1 MFGGPRVYGF
11 ATLRY
16 LPVMS
21 DCGCGPTEAE
31 TKEQRRALW
40 IALILNGIMFA
51 VEVTTGIIA
60 QATGLIADG
69 LDMLTDASAYAI
81 ALAAIGRSANFK
93 AKAATLS
100 GSLLML
106 VGIGVLGD
114 VVRRAIIGST
124 PEGSWMIAVA
134 LLALIVNVV
143 VLRLLSKQRRDE
155 VHIRAAWIFTRA
167 DIVANSAVIAS
178 GVAVLL
184 TSIGYFDLVVGAAIG
199 LYVVKEA
206 LEILRDAKKAR
217 VESKLG

>member
-1 MFGGPRVYGF
+1 
-11 ATLRY
+11 
-16 LPVMS
+16 MS
-21 DCGCGPTEAE
+21 DCRCGPTEVE

-40 IALILNGIMFA
+40 IALILNGIMFI
-51 VEVTTGIIA
+51 VEVTAGIIA
-60 QATGLIADG
+60 QSTGLIADG

-106 VGIGVLGD
+106 VGIGVLAD
-114 VVRRAIIGST
+114 VVRRAIVGTT
-124 PEGSWMIAVA
+124 PEGSWMIAIALVA
-134 LLALIVNVV
+134 LVVNVV

-206 LEILRDAKKAR
+206 LEILREAKKAR
-217 VESKLG
+217 IESE

>member
-1 MFGGPRVYGF
+1 
-11 ATLRY
+11 
-16 LPVMS
+16 MS

-60 QATGLIADG
+60 QSTGLIADG

>member
-1 MFGGPRVYGF
+1 
-11 ATLRY
+11 
-16 LPVMS
+16 MS
-21 DCGCGPTEAE
+21 DCGCGPTEVE

-40 IALILNGIMFA
+40 IALILNGIMFI
-51 VEVTTGIIA
+51 VEVTAGIIA
-60 QATGLIADG
+60 QSTGLIADG

-106 VGIGVLGD
+106 VGIGVLAD
-114 VVRRAIIGST
+114 VVRRAIVGTT
-124 PEGSWMIAVA
+124 PEGSWMIAIALVA
-134 LLALIVNVV
+134 LVVNVV

-206 LEILRDAKKAR
+206 LEILREAKKAR
-217 VESKLG
+217 IESE

>member
-1 MFGGPRVYGF
+1 
-11 ATLRY
+11 
-16 LPVMS
+16 MS

-40 IALILNGIMFA
+40 IALILNGIMFI
-51 VEVTTGIIA
+51 VEVTAGIIA
-60 QATGLIADG
+60 QSTGLIADG

-106 VGIGVLGD
+106 VGIGVLAD
-114 VVRRAIIGST
+114 VVRRAIVGTT
-124 PEGSWMIAVA
+124 PEGSWMIAIALVA
-134 LLALIVNVV
+134 LVVNVV

-206 LEILRDAKKAR
+206 LEILREAKKAR
-217 VESKLG
+217 IESE